1 MTGSIVAQLV
11 RKDLYL
17 LRWIVAG
24 SILGGAV
31 ALAILPLG
39 PVAGY
44 VGGVSLICTL
54 VILNIFLVMTSVV
67 QEQKDR
73 VLLFVLSLPISPMQ
87 YVAAKVLANTIAFG
101 GTWLVVTA
109 ATIVVVDATALPNG
123 LLPFLI
129 TVLGYLLSYHCVL
142 LGVALATES
151 TGWHVTAITVG
162 NISVNFLIPYLLGLP
177 AVIAHQN
184 GPTAVWT
191 ADVVA
196 ILAGEIAFGA
206 AALCLAIFLRSRR
219 ADLV

>member
-17 LRWIVAG
+17 LRWMIAG

-31 ALAILPLG
+31 ALSIMPLG
-39 PVAGY
+39 SVAGY

-67 QEQKDR
+67 QEQKDK

-87 YVAAKVLANTIAFG
+87 YVAAKVLANLIAFG

-109 ATIVVVDATALPNG
+109 ATVVVIDVTAVPNG
-123 LLPFLI
+123 VLPFLV
-129 TVLGYLLSYHCVL
+129 TVLVYLLSYHCVL
-142 LGVALATES
+142 LGVALATDA

-162 NISVNFLIPYLLGLP
+162 NISINFLIPYLLGLP
-177 AVIAHQN
+177 AVIEHHN

-191 ADVVA
+191 ADVLA

-206 AALCLAIFLRSRR
+206 AALCLAILLRSRR
-219 ADLV
+219 TDLV